1 MANNAIGSLSAS
13 IMNDLSKKS
22 LGGAMSF
29 APRDAN
35 DLWFYAEI
43 IYDATSD
50 PLIKDGMQY
59 SERAHRG
66 DGTELVTDSAD
77 QLRWLAVK
85 NTGTTDG
92 STTSTEGIVISLN
105 GDGAAYGEVEG
116 IYIGAGE
123 LWVCKFP
130 ANTTLATPH
139 ACTVAV
145 TSDVP
150 SGTGSDVMCIVAAII
165 DNVS

>member
-1 MANNAIGSLSAS
+1 MANNANATININIL
-13 IMNDLSKKS
+13 NDLARQS
-22 LGGAMSF
+22 LGGNMSF
-29 APRDAN
+29 TPRDAN
-35 DLWFYAEI
+35 DLWFYSEM

-50 PLIKDGMQY
+50 PLIKAGMQY

-66 DGTELVTDSAD
+66 DGTELETHAND

-92 STTSTEGIVISLN
+92 TTTTTDGVVISLN
-105 GDGAAYGEVEG
+105 GDAAAYNEVEG

-130 ANTTLATPH
+130 AVTTLATPH
-139 ACTVAV
+139 IATVAV

-150 SGTGSDVMCIVAAII
+150 SGVGSDVLCIVAAII
-165 DNVS
+165 DNVA

>member
-1 MANNAIGSLSAS
+1 MANNGTGTLEAAFMIDLSRMSLSGT
-13 IMNDLSKKS
+13 L
-22 LGGAMSF
+22 SF

-35 DLWFYAEI
+35 DLWFYSEM

-50 PLIKDGMQY
+50 PLIKAGMQY
-59 SERAHRG
+59 RERAHRG
-66 DGTELVTDSAD
+66 DGTELETHAND

-92 STTSTEGIVISLN
+92 TASSAEGVVISLN
-105 GDGAAYGEVEG
+105 GDAAAYNEVEG
-116 IYIGAGE
+116 IYIGSGE
-123 LWVCKFP
+123 LWICKFP
-130 ANTTLATPH
+130 SATTLATPH
-139 ACTVAV
+139 IATVAV

-165 DNVS
+165 DNVA

>member
-1 MANNAIGSLSAS
+1 MANNAIGSLTAS
-13 IMNDLSKKS
+13 IMNDLSRKS
-22 LGGAMSF
+22 LGGNMSF
-29 APRDAN
+29 VPRDAN
-35 DLWFYAEI
+35 DLWFYREI
-43 IYDATSD
+43 IFDATSD

-59 SERAHRG
+59 TERAHRG
-66 DGTELVTDSAD
+66 DGTELITDSAD

-92 STTSTEGIVISLN
+92 TTTTTEGLVISLN
-105 GDGAAYGEVEG
+105 GDAAAYNEVEG
-116 IYIGAGE
+116 IYIGSGE
-123 LWVCKFP
+123 IWICKFP
-130 ANTTLATPH
+130 AVTTLATPH

-165 DNVS
+165 DNVA